1 MGAMHPS
8 RILLIDRDGA
18 YARRLVEALSLAG
31 HVSTVGRSVD
41 ETLAAVRRSPV
52 DLALIDPGAC
62 GGLGLVLAR
71 QLRDALAIPF
81 ICLAESGSHVEAAAA
96 AGLGALAFL
105 VRPPEAAACVPA
117 VTVALGVAKAQA
129 AERQRAQFAT
139 ASLERALAESRAI
152 GFAVGL
158 LMERLR
164 IDRTQAFEALR
175 DEARLRRQRIAEV
188 AETLLAAAEL
198 INGLQGDG
206 PDPAQLLAS

>member
-1 MGAMHPS
+1 MHPS
-8 RILLIDRDGA
+8 RILLIDRDEA
-18 YARRLVEALSLAG
+18 YSRRLVEALSLSG
-31 HVSTVGRSVD
+31 HECTVGHSVD

-52 DLALIDPGAC
+52 DLALIDPGAF
-62 GGLGLVLAR
+62 GGLGLALAR

-81 ICLAESGSHVEAAAA
+81 ICLAESGSHVEAAGA

-105 VRPPEAAACVPA
+105 VRPPEPAACVPA
-117 VTVALGVAKAQA
+117 VTVALGIAKGQA
-129 AERQRAQFAT
+129 AERQRAQAAI

-164 IDRTQAFEALR
+164 VDRTQAFEALR

-188 AETLLAAAEL
+188 AETLLSATEL
-198 INGLQGDG
+198 INGLQADG
-206 PDPAQLLAS
+206 SQPAPLRAS